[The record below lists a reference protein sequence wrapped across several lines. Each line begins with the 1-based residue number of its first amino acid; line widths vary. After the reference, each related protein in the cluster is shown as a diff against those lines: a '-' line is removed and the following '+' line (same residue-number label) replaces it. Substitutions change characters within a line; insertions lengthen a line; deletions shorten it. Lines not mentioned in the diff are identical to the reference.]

1 MALKTDNVWQL
12 FAFSAIASCTAELA
26 TVPIDVVKVR
36 MQLQGELG
44 STAKYKSSLHA
55 FPTIL
60 REEGIAGL
68 YKGVQ
73 PALLRQ
79 ATYGS
84 LRIGMYE
91 PVKALIARFLTGEGA
106 GVGSAA
112 AASASPALLHKVLSG
127 MVCGGAA
134 AAICNP
140 TDVVK
145 VRMQADGMNTA
156 PGAKPRYRHVFHAF
170 GEIARTEGV
179 RGLYK
184 GVSPTVQRAA
194 VVAAVELSSYDE
206 CKTLM
211 VQWGWGATSVVTHFG
226 ASVMAGFL
234 STIASSPL
242 DVVKSRVM
250 NQPVDEN
257 GRGLRYSSTID
268 CFRKS
273 TQAEGVLSLWKGFLP
288 NFARLGP
295 HCVITFM
302 VIEQLRNHFAAPTK
316 AAA

>member
-1 MALKTDNVWQL
+1 
-12 FAFSAIASCTAELA
+12 
-26 TVPIDVVKVR
+26 
-36 MQLQGELG
+36 
-44 STAKYKSSLHA
+44 
-55 FPTIL
+55 
-60 REEGIAGL
+60 
-68 YKGVQ
+68 
-73 PALLRQ
+73 
-79 ATYGS
+79 
-84 LRIGMYE
+84 MYE
-91 PVKALIARFLTGEGA
+91 PVKAVIARFLNGEGGA

-112 AASASPALLHKVLSG
+112 ASSPALLHKVLSG
-127 MVCGGAA
+127 MVCGGVSS
-134 AAICNP
+134 AICNP

-170 GEIARTEGV
+170 GEIARTEGA

-211 VQWGWGATSVVTHFG
+211 VQWGWGATSVATHFG
-226 ASVMAGFL
+226 ASIMAGFL

-250 NQPVDEN
+250 NQPVDAN
-257 GRGLRYSSTID
+257 GRGLRYSSTLD

-288 NFARLGP
+288 NFGACEFPPGGGGGGAVCVYGGKRRGRAGITHGHPLPLSPNCVP
-295 HCVITFM
+295 HPTPPPPSPRRP
-302 VIEQLRNHFAAPTK
+302 QPASAPT
-316 AAA
+316 ASSPSW